1 MKKLI
6 SISIFLLICFVFS
19 ILAYSQTQAPL
30 EIPNR
35 PTGKTKFLTGQ
46 APENHKLIIFYSPN
60 CHKCIETKA
69 QLIPDIE
76 KEFKGRIQIEYRD
89 ITDIENYK
97 LLLSLKEKY
106 GSKLEN
112 ILPVFYFQG
121 HFLNGRGQI
130 KEGLRVLIS
139 QSLSQRLQWKQGLPS
154 IDLLAYFKTFEP
166 FAVISA
172 GLTDGINPCAFTVIV
187 FFISF
192 LSLQG
197 YKKRELIIIGLSF
210 IFAVFI
216 TYLAIGLGLF
226 SFLYKLSG
234 FWIISKIFNLTV
246 GVLSIILGILALY
259 DFFKFKRTAQTEG
272 LLLQLPQAVKNR
284 IHSLIGLHYRR
295 TKEEGGKALKVHILR
310 LALSALIVGFLVSIL
325 EAVCTGQVYLP
336 TITFVLKASHLKL
349 QALGYLILYNIMF
362 IVPLFIIF
370 LFALMG
376 VTSEQFSKV
385 LKRHLSAIKIV
396 MAILFFGLGI
406 FLLWRP

>member
-1 MKKLI
+1 M
-6 SISIFLLICFVFS
+6 
-19 ILAYSQTQAPL
+19 P
-30 EIPNR
+30 
-35 PTGKTKFLTGQ
+35 G
-46 APENHKLIIFYSPN
+46 
-60 CHKCIETKA
+60 
-69 QLIPDIE
+69 IE

-89 ITDIENYK
+89 ITDIENFK

-112 ILPVFYFQG
+112 TLPVFYFQG

-139 QSLSQRLQWKQGLPS
+139 ESLSQKPEGKQGLPS
-154 IDLLAYFKTFEP
+154 IDLIAYFRTFEP

-197 YKKRELIIIGLSF
+197 YKKIELIIIGLTF

-226 SFLYKLSG
+226 GFLYKLSG

-295 TKEEGGKALKVHILR
+295 AKEEDGKTLKLHILR

-336 TITFVLKASHLKL
+336 TITFVLKASHFKL
-349 QALGYLILYNIMF
+349 QALWYLILYNIMF

-370 LFALMG
+370 LFALLG
-376 VTSEQFSKV
+376 VTSEQFSQILRK
-385 LKRHLSAIKIV
+385 HLSAIKIL

>member
-1 MKKLI
+1 M
-6 SISIFLLICFVFS
+6 
-19 ILAYSQTQAPL
+19 
-30 EIPNR
+30 
-35 PTGKTKFLTGQ
+35 
-46 APENHKLIIFYSPN
+46 
-60 CHKCIETKA
+60 
-69 QLIPDIE
+69 PDIE
-76 KEFKGRIQIEYRD
+76 REFKGRIQIEYRD
-89 ITDIENYK
+89 IADIENYK
-97 LLLSLKEKY
+97 LLLSLKEEY
-106 GSKLEN
+106 GSKLEH
-112 ILPVFYFQG
+112 ILPVFFFSG

-130 KEGLRVLIS
+130 KEALRVLIS
-139 QSLSQRLQWKQGLPS
+139 KSLSHKPEGSGLASDSQSQKPEGKQGLPK
-154 IDLLAYFKTFEP
+154 IDLLAYFRTFEP
-166 FAVISA
+166 LAIVSA

-187 FFISF
+187 FFITF

-197 YKKRELIIIGLSF
+197 YKKRELIIIGLAF

-226 SFLYKLSG
+226 SFLYRIRG
-234 FWIISKIFNLTV
+234 FWLISRIFNLTV
-246 GVLSIILGILALY
+246 GILSIILGILAVY

-272 LLLQLPQAVKNR
+272 LLLQLPQAVKNQ

-295 TKEEGGKALKVHILR
+295 TKEEGARILKPHILR

-336 TITFVLKASHLKL
+336 TITFVLKITRFKL

-370 LFALMG
+370 LFALLG
-376 VTSEQFSKV
+376 VTSEQFSRILRK
-385 LKRHLSAIKIV
+385 HLSAIKIL

>member
-1 MKKLI
+1 MQTKKII
-6 SISIFLLICFVFS
+6 SISICILICLASFIS
-19 ILAYSQTQAPL
+19 AYSQTQAH
-30 EIPNR
+30 E
-35 PTGKTKFLTGQ
+35 
-46 APENHKLIIFYSPN
+46 ENNKLIIFHSPT
-60 CHKCIETKA
+60 CRKCIEAKA
-69 QLIPDIE
+69 KIIPDIE
-76 KEFKGRIQIEYRD
+76 KEFAGKVRTEYRD
-89 ITDIENYK
+89 ITDIENFK

-106 GSKLEN
+106 GSTIEN
-112 ILPVFYFQG
+112 IWPVFYFQG
-121 HFLNGRGQI
+121 HFLNGRGKI
-130 KEGLRVLIS
+130 KKEALRVLIS
-139 QSLSQRLQWKQGLPS
+139 ESLSQKPEGKQGLPS
-154 IDLLAYFKTFEP
+154 IDLIAYFRTFEP
-166 FAVISA
+166 FVVISA

-197 YKKRELIIIGLSF
+197 YKRRELIIIGLAF

-226 SFLYKLSG
+226 GFLYKLSG
-234 FWIISKIFNLTV
+234 FWLISRIFNLTV
-246 GVLSIILGILALY
+246 GILSIILGILALY

-272 LLLQLPQAVKNR
+272 LLLQLPQAVKNQ

-336 TITFVLKASHLKL
+336 TITFVLKAAHLKL
-349 QALGYLILYNIMF
+349 QALGYLILYNVMF

-370 LFALMG
+370 LFALLG
-376 VTSEQFSKV
+376 VTSEQFSRL
-385 LKRHLSAIKIV
+385 LKRHLSAIKIL

-406 FLLWRP
+406 FLIWRP

>member
-1 MKKLI
+1 MQTKKII
-6 SISIFLLICFVFS
+6 SISICILIC
-19 ILAYSQTQAPL
+19 LASFISVYSQTQ
-30 EIPNR
+30 
-35 PTGKTKFLTGQ
+35 
-46 APENHKLIIFYSPN
+46 PEENNKLIIFHSPT
-60 CHKCIETKA
+60 CRKCIEAKA
-69 QLIPDIE
+69 KIIPDIE
-76 KEFKGRIQIEYRD
+76 KEFAGKVRTEYRD
-89 ITDIENYK
+89 ITDIENFK

-106 GSKLEN
+106 GSTIEN
-112 ILPVFYFQG
+112 IWPVFYFQG
-121 HFLNGRGQI
+121 HFLNGRGKI
-130 KEGLRVLIS
+130 KKEALRVLIS
-139 QSLSQRLQWKQGLPS
+139 ESLSQKPEGKQGLPS
-154 IDLLAYFKTFEP
+154 IDLIAYFRTFEP
-166 FAVISA
+166 FVVISA

-197 YKKRELIIIGLSF
+197 YKRRELIIIGLAF

-226 SFLYKLSG
+226 GFLYKLSG
-234 FWIISKIFNLTV
+234 FWLISRIFNLTV
-246 GVLSIILGILALY
+246 GILSIILGILALY

-272 LLLQLPQAVKNR
+272 LLLQLPQAVKNQ

-336 TITFVLKASHLKL
+336 TITFVLKAAHLKL
-349 QALGYLILYNIMF
+349 QALGYLILYNVMF

-370 LFALMG
+370 LFALLG
-376 VTSEQFSKV
+376 VTSEQFSRL
-385 LKRHLSAIKIV
+385 LKRHLSAIKIL

-406 FLLWRP
+406 FLIWRP

>member
-6 SISIFLLICFVFS
+6 SISIFLLICFVFF

-46 APENHKLIIFYSPN
+46 AHENHKLIVFYSPT
-60 CHKCIETKA
+60 CHKCIEIKA
-69 QLIPDIE
+69 ELMPDIE

-106 GSKLEN
+106 GSKIEN
-112 ILPVFYFQG
+112 TLPVFYFQG

-130 KEGLRVLIS
+130 KEALRYLIS
-139 QSLSQRLQWKQGLPS
+139 KSLSQEPEGKPGLPS
-154 IDLLAYFKTFEP
+154 IDLVAYFKTFKT
-166 FAVISA
+166 IGIITA
-172 GLTDGINPCAFTVIV
+172 GLEDGINPCAFTVIV

-197 YKKRELIIIGLSF
+197 YKRRELIIIGLTF

-226 SFLYKLSG
+226 GFLYKLSG
-234 FWIISKIFNLTV
+234 FGIISKIFNLTV

-259 DFFKFKRTAQTEG
+259 DFFKFKKTGQTEG
-272 LLLQLPQAVKNR
+272 MILQLPQAVKNQ
-284 IHSLIGLHYRR
+284 IHSIIGLHYRKP
-295 TKEEGGKALKVHILR
+295 KEQGEGAIKPHTFR
-310 LALSALIVGFLVSIL
+310 LIISALVTGFLVSFL
-325 EAVCTGQVYLP
+325 ELVCTGQLYLP
-336 TITFVLKASHLKL
+336 TINFVMKTTPFKL
-349 QALGYLILYNIMF
+349 QALIYLLLYNLMF
-362 IVPLFIIF
+362 ITPLVIIF
-370 LFALMG
+370 LFALLG

-385 LKRHLSAIKIV
+385 LKKHLSTIKIV

>member
-1 MKKLI
+1 MHTRKLI
-6 SISIFLLICFVFS
+6 SISICILISLVFS
-19 ILAYSQTQAPL
+19 VFAYSQTQAP
-30 EIPNR
+30 
-35 PTGKTKFLTGQ
+35 
-46 APENHKLIIFYSPN
+46 ENDVLIIFHSPS

-69 QLIPDIE
+69 TLMPDIE
-76 KEFKGRIQIEYRD
+76 REFKGRIQLEYRD
-89 ITDIENYK
+89 IADIENYK

-106 GSKLEN
+106 GSKIEH
-112 ILPVFYFQG
+112 ILPVFFFSG
-121 HFLNGRGQI
+121 HFLNGKGQI
-130 KEGLRVLIS
+130 KEALRVLIAK
-139 QSLSQRLQWKQGLPS
+139 SLKSKPEGKQGLPS
-154 IDLLAYFKTFEP
+154 IDLLAYFRTFEP
-166 FAVISA
+166 LAIAGA

-197 YKKRELIIIGLSF
+197 YKKRELIIIGLAF

-226 SFLYKLSG
+226 SFLYGLRG
-234 FWIISKIFNLTV
+234 FWLISRIFNLTV
-246 GVLSIILGILALY
+246 GIFSIILGILAVY

-272 LLLQLPQAVKNR
+272 LLLQLPQGIKNR
-284 IHSLIGLHYRR
+284 IHSLIGSHYRR
-295 TKEEGGKALKVHILR
+295 TKEENGKTLKLHILR

-336 TITFVLKASHLKL
+336 TITFVLKITRFKL

-370 LFALMG
+370 LFALLG
-376 VTSEQFSKV
+376 VTSEQFSRILRK
-385 LKRHLSAIKIV
+385 HLSSIKIL
-396 MAILFFGLGI
+396 MAVLFFGLGI

>member
-1 MKKLI
+1 MQTKKII
-6 SISIFLLICFVFS
+6 SISICILIC
-19 ILAYSQTQAPL
+19 LASFISVYSQTQ
-30 EIPNR
+30 
-35 PTGKTKFLTGQ
+35 
-46 APENHKLIIFYSPN
+46 PEENNKLIIFHSPT
-60 CHKCIETKA
+60 CRKCIEAKA
-69 QLIPDIE
+69 KIIPDIE
-76 KEFKGRIQIEYRD
+76 KEFAGKVRTEYRD
-89 ITDIENYK
+89 ITDIENFK

-106 GSKLEN
+106 GSTIEN
-112 ILPVFYFQG
+112 IWPVFYFQG
-121 HFLNGRGQI
+121 HFLNGRGKI
-130 KEGLRVLIS
+130 KKEALRVLIS
-139 QSLSQRLQWKQGLPS
+139 ESLSQKPEGKQGLPS
-154 IDLLAYFKTFEP
+154 IDLIAYFRTFEP
-166 FAVISA
+166 FVVISA

-197 YKKRELIIIGLSF
+197 YKRRELIIIGLAF

-226 SFLYKLSG
+226 GFLYKLSG
-234 FWIISKIFNLTV
+234 FWLISRIFNLTV
-246 GVLSIILGILALY
+246 GILSIILGILALY

-272 LLLQLPQAVKNR
+272 LLLQLPQAVKNQ

-336 TITFVLKASHLKL
+336 TITFVLKATHLKL
-349 QALGYLILYNIMF
+349 QALGYLILYNVMF

-370 LFALMG
+370 LFALLG
-376 VTSEQFSKV
+376 VTSEQFSRL
-385 LKRHLSAIKIV
+385 LKRHLSAIKIL

-406 FLLWRP
+406 FLIWRP